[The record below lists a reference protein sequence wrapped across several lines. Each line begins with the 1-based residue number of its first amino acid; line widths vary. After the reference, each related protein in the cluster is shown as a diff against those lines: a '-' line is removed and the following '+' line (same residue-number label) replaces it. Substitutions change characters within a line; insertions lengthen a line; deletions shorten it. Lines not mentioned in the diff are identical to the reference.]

1 MFENVQESSLD
12 LRNDIG
18 KEQKKKTL
26 RVSPSTWPQEG
37 AQVPRDSRMALAVS
51 GNNGQEPGQISDI
64 IIISFCHL
72 WLHLRAFPLHLGI
85 ISHLLLLPVFP
96 SDSMATGKM
105 ALREDAK
112 MTYLV

>member
-1 MFENVQESSLD
+1 M
-12 LRNDIG
+12 R
-18 KEQKKKTL
+18 
-26 RVSPSTWPQEG
+26 PQEG
-37 AQVPRDSRMALAVS
+37 ALYH
-51 GNNGQEPGQISDI
+51 GIPGW
-64 IIISFCHL
+64 L
-72 WLHLRAFPLHLGI
+72 WLCLAIMAKSLDRFRMLLLFLVATYGYISELPPLHLGI